1 MRKKVIISLIYVSIV
16 LTIPL
21 AVSCQGT
28 NNDNID
34 PILLEHAKS
43 VIDFYP
49 DCGKTLKIFQ
59 FNTRKV
65 DAYYMYAKQSGFWL
79 DTGLNTDDLRFI
91 LPTNAMNY
99 KDKYILFYL
108 EGKKALSEKRVSRIL
123 GMSSPDDM
131 PDSYHGQDPRI
142 WVYIKDKQSDKSAFT
157 QIDYDTEINQNSHLR
172 YFNGGEKKSAVIDII
187 ACCIDVHG
195 KKKKSYKFSS
205 PDKISLGMSIYNK
218 SDSSFLIGLNP
229 DLYGSFII
237 KNGKYSMPLMAD
249 VEVNRYFGE
258 FHEYS
263 PGLYSI
269 APHGRMSFY
278 LSTAQQ
284 PIKLKDTSPHEY
296 VHKLYDLFYDS
307 ICYVPAP
314 TIIQM
319 PDTIQGIVW
328 NKEFTAYFPFGS
340 WYHFFVNDSIYDIY
354 PNGEVAG
361 YAMDKHRYKWF
372 EE

>member
-1 MRKKVIISLIYVSIV
+1 MRKVIISLIYVSIA

-21 AVSCQGT
+21 AVACQGA
-28 NNDNID
+28 NDDNID

-65 DAYYMYAKQSGFWL
+65 DAYYMYAKQSGFWF

-108 EGKKALSEKRVSRIL
+108 EEKKALSEKKVSRIL

-131 PDSYHGQDPRI
+131 SDSYHGQDPRI
-142 WVYIKDKQSDKSAFT
+142 WVYIKDRQSGKSAFT
-157 QIDYDTEINQNSHLR
+157 QIDYDTEINQYPHLR
-172 YFNGGEKKSAVIDII
+172 YFNGGEEDSAVIDIMTYS
-187 ACCIDVHG
+187 IDVHG
-195 KKKKSYKFSS
+195 EKGKSDKLFL
-205 PDKISLGMSIYNK
+205 PDKISLGISIYNK
-218 SDSSFLIGLNP
+218 SNSTLLIGLNP

-237 KNGKYSMPLMAD
+237 KNGKHSMPLTAD

-258 FHEYS
+258 FNEYS
-263 PGLYSI
+263 SGLYSI
-269 APHGRMSFY
+269 APRGKMSFY

-284 PIKLKDTSPHEY
+284 SIKLEDTSPHEY
-296 VHKLYDLFYDS
+296 AHKLYDLFYDS
-307 ICYVPAP
+307 ICYVPAR
-314 TIIQM
+314 TIQI

-328 NKEFTAYFPFGS
+328 DKEFTTYFPFLN
-340 WYHFFVNDSIYDIY
+340 WYSFWVNDSIYDIY
-354 PNGEVAG
+354 PNGEMAG
-361 YAMDKHRYKWF
+361 YKMDKYRSKWF

>member
-1 MRKKVIISLIYVSIV
+1 MIMRKVIISLIYVSIA

-21 AVSCQGT
+21 AAACQEA
-28 NNDNID
+28 NDDNID

-65 DAYYMYAKQSGFWL
+65 DAYYMYAKQSGFWF

-108 EGKKALSEKRVSRIL
+108 EEKKALSEKKVSRIL

-142 WVYIKDKQSDKSAFT
+142 WVYIKDRQSGKSAFT
-157 QIDYDTEINQNSHLR
+157 QIDYDTEINQYPHLR
-172 YFNGGEKKSAVIDII
+172 YFNGGEEDSAVIDII

-205 PDKISLGMSIYNK
+205 PDKISLGISIYNK
-218 SDSSFLIGLNP
+218 SDSSLLIGLNS

-237 KNGKYSMPLMAD
+237 KNGEQSIPLIANIKINKDYS
-249 VEVNRYFGE
+249 E
-258 FHEYS
+258 FQEYL

-269 APHGRMSFY
+269 VPHGRMEFR
-278 LSTAQQ
+278 LCTARQ
-284 PIKLKDTSPHEY
+284 PIKLEDTSPHEY
-296 VHKLYDLFYDS
+296 PHELYDLFYDS
-307 ICYVPAP
+307 ICYVPAR
-314 TIIQM
+314 TIQI

-328 NKEFTAYFPFGS
+328 DKEFKAYYSFNN
-340 WYHFFVNDSIYDIY
+340 WYSFWVNDSIYDIY
-354 PNGEVAG
+354 PNGEIAG
-361 YAMDKHRYKWF
+361 YKMDKYRSKWF